1 MKGNGGQEASIPKIK
16 LSVPPVHPKHLKRDR
31 VEQMLSQAIEVP
43 GSVILVSAPPGYGK
57 SSLLAGWLRENEL
70 DHGWFSLDQE
80 DDDPA
85 RFVTYLFYAIEP
97 HLPREEARP
106 LTALSAGFHPGGAET
121 LAVSL
126 SNLIADR
133 TQPLLLVL
141 DDYHVIESGEIQEI
155 LEALLRLQ
163 PPNLHLAMLTRE
175 DPPLSLARLR
185 AQGRLMEIRMEDLSF
200 TWEETAE
207 LLRRTTGLTMDEKH
221 LAMLQEKTEGWAAA
235 LQLAIV
241 SLARRGEAEAHSFVE
256 SFSGNDR
263 HVIDYL
269 MDEVLRSQ
277 PPEVIDFL
285 DETSQL
291 ERFNSSI
298 CDWVTERQD
307 SDELLR
313 RLERDNLL
321 LLSLD
326 GRRDWFRYHYLF
338 ADFLRTRL
346 PRERRQEINER
357 AASWFESAQ
366 MGEEAIRHALRS
378 TKPERFLPLLV
389 AEAEKLLWAGRPGEL
404 LQLAEG
410 VSPELIEEEKTLFEL
425 IGWAYYLH
433 GRPEELKSHL
443 QGVSRSSAGGD
454 SGAGKLILSALAGV
468 DDYTTPGMRRI
479 QEGDGAV
486 SVVLRVLRA
495 LGGALL
501 AHLSEDTQGSL
512 VAARNALNQCR
523 SGAPAFLPG
532 CVAYN
537 YGAALL
543 AAGDAAAAL
552 SFLKREVERTKDSQL
567 PSEESVAPLLN
578 LPLAAATVSLKRATG
593 VTPEDVREALTLY
606 EKVDASHLLL
616 LHGAVLAE
624 PFLRFHG
631 REREAQE
638 VLVRFLQPSD
648 AYPVLRH
655 HQSEIHHLL
664 EEPEAGQG
672 LLEPLSDRE
681 REVLR
686 ELARGLSN
694 AEIAERLYISTG
706 TVKWHI
712 SRILA
717 KLDAQSRTQA
727 AARAREL
734 GLV

>member
-85 RFVTYLFYAIEP
+85 RFVTYLFHAIEP
-97 HLPREEARP
+97 HLPGEEARP

-185 AQGRLMEIRMEDLSF
+185 AQGRLVEIRMEDLSF

-241 SLARRGEAEAHSFVE
+241 SLARRGEAEAHAFVE

-313 RLERDNLL
+313 RLQRDNLL

-443 QGVSRSSAGGD
+443 QGVSRSSAAGD
-454 SGAGKLILSALAGV
+454 SGAGELILSALAGV

-495 LGGALL
+495 LGVTLL

-512 VAARNALNQCR
+512 VAAQNALNQCR

-648 AYPVLRH
+648 AYPVLRR
-655 HQSEIHHLL
+655 HQSEIQHLL

-672 LLEPLSDRE
+672 LLEPLSERE

-712 SRILA
+712 NRILA